1 MISSI
6 SRNFRSSKHVP
17 FLLKSS
23 SSKSTLISRSKSFLS
38 QEFNC
43 QNAWNERLKSP
54 IFSRIE
60 MSKYFFEIER
70 KFLLEGRGSA
80 VDVEIFSNATLI
92 SSSGS
97 PLSDEIRS
105 ERLEQ
110 LEELLRRFRQTEQT
124 CLMLPSTHHAV
135 ARAFVDGGYTDTLM
149 RILNNRVEFGVF
161 PDAYTYTYL
170 LDHFLSN
177 ENYRDGSKVAIA
189 MMLQEEF
196 KIPIASQ
203 MGLYSTYA
211 YVQNLKDHTEP
222 WDPQPPPPIEE
233 PEEEVKIR
241 VPFLESSYK
250 DDHFDLT
257 LREHLLGKTLAK
269 FSSNG
274 LLGDTADVPL
284 VKKSL
289 AILGWTLFEKWD
301 TVVDLCNDGK
311 ATLDEDCIRQA
322 QSLAEENSS
331 DASSAAAK
339 SLGQLSL
346 IDFDVKTF
354 LETEVNKSVQEHETK
369 FIQMHTDNLRAW
381 DVEREA
387 ELENQYKLFLK
398 ESKLKELADTA
409 RQLAEKEEELFFFDN
424 YDKMEKQKLEKF
436 GEWRRTWPRRTWARQ
451 INMGKVENHNKF
463 KAN

>member
-1 MISSI
+1 
-6 SRNFRSSKHVP
+6 
-17 FLLKSS
+17 
-23 SSKSTLISRSKSFLS
+23 
-38 QEFNC
+38 
-43 QNAWNERLKSP
+43 
-54 IFSRIE
+54 
-60 MSKYFFEIER
+60 
-70 KFLLEGRGSA
+70 
-80 VDVEIFSNATLI
+80 
-92 SSSGS
+92 
-97 PLSDEIRS
+97 
-105 ERLEQ
+105 
-110 LEELLRRFRQTEQT
+110 
-124 CLMLPSTHHAV
+124 
-135 ARAFVDGGYTDTLM
+135 
-149 RILNNRVEFGVF
+149 
-161 PDAYTYTYL
+161 
-170 LDHFLSN
+170 
-177 ENYRDGSKVAIA
+177 

-369 FIQMHTDNLRAW
+369 FIQ
-381 DVEREA
+381 V
-387 ELENQYKLFLK
+387 
-398 ESKLKELADTA
+398 
-409 RQLAEKEEELFFFDN
+409 
-424 YDKMEKQKLEKF
+424 EKF
-436 GEWRRTWPRRTWARQ
+436 CYQLLIVIFSTTN
-451 INMGKVENHNKF
+451 IIVL
-463 KAN
+463 